1 MNPLWKDAVKRLRKN
16 RMAMI
21 AFGIIALYVLVA
33 LLVAFNL
40 LASGYDK
47 EVGASYEPP
56 SAQHVLGTD
65 IFGRDVLTRV
75 IYGTKISMSVGL
87 IASLIAIPIGVILGS
102 IAGFF
107 GKFIDD
113 MIVWFYSTLASIPG
127 LLLIL
132 AFSMVLKGKLILGI
146 PMSGLN
152 SVYLAIGL
160 TSWVGICRIIRGEV
174 IKHKE
179 REYVLSAR
187 AFGAGNFRQMFVHIL
202 PNIFHLVI
210 IDFSLRFIAAIQA
223 EVIISFLGLG
233 AVNLPSWGVMISDAK
248 LELSRGVWWQ
258 LAGATSA
265 MFFIVL
271 ALNIF
276 GDALRDALDPK
287 LKNT

>member
-1 MNPLWKDAVKRLRKN
+1 VNPLWKDAVKRLRKN